1 MKLNFSYIYSKLK
14 GGFMNH
20 PYKSIFLTIITIFA
34 LSTIASANT
43 CTDAYF
49 ISQAH
54 ATFNQESNF
63 RLDSI
68 FFSQSPAGWKGKK
81 FFYNNSLI
89 EKVMVDFKRNE
100 TLPAYWFF
108 YRDTNETV
116 LNKNGFYEYIDSTYK
131 KQDTLFHHLKTY
143 YDGDYKSTQIYKI
156 TTDYYSEKMI
166 YEDKTNLFELFLKQ
180 DSIIEIKNFNYNTD
194 SSTVKQTFYVAEAND
209 DYKCNEY
216 DEQQNLIH
224 TYTYSPTENGFS
236 LKQIEGDKYTEIFVI
251 NEEKIRT
258 SIRKTLNHAKI
269 PPKARY
275 FDLLGRFKFSK

>member
-1 MKLNFSYIYSKLK
+1 M
-14 GGFMNH
+14 FMLGKCNLLFFI
-20 PYKSIFLTIITIFA
+20 STILLT

-49 ISQAH
+49 NTQAH
-54 ATFNQESNF
+54 AVFDQESNL

-68 FFSQSPAGWKGKK
+68 FYSQSPAGWKGKK
-81 FFYNNSLI
+81 YFYNESLI
-89 EKVMVDFKRNE
+89 EKVMVDFVHDVMP
-100 TLPAYWFF
+100 PAYWFF
-108 YRDTNETV
+108 YRDTNESV
-116 LNKNGFYEYIDSTYK
+116 INQKDFYEYIDSTYK

-143 YDGDYKSTQIYKI
+143 YDGDYKGTPIYKI

-251 NEEKIRT
+251 NEEKIST
-258 SIRKTLNHAKI
+258 SIRKTLKHTKI
-269 PPKARY
+269 PSKARY

>member
-1 MKLNFSYIYSKLK
+1 MELLGKSKT
-14 GGFMNH
+14 F
-20 PYKSIFLTIITIFA
+20 FLTVITILA
-34 LSTIASANT
+34 LSAFAIANT
-43 CTDAYF
+43 CTEAYF
-49 ISQAH
+49 NTQAH
-54 ATFNQESNF
+54 AIFDQESNL

-68 FFSQSPAGWKGKK
+68 FYSQSPAGWKGKK
-81 FFYNNSLI
+81 YFYNESLI
-89 EKVMVDFKRNE
+89 EKVMVDFKQDPTHR
-100 TLPAYWFF
+100 AYWFF

-116 LNKNGFYEYIDSTYK
+116 INQKDFYEYIDSTYK
-131 KQDTLFHHLKTY
+131 KQDTLFHHLKAY
-143 YDGDYKSTQIYKI
+143 YRTEYAYTWIIKI
-156 TTDYYSEKMI
+156 TTNYYSEKHI
-166 YEDKTNLFELFLKQ
+166 FEKKTNLFELFLKQ

-258 SIRKTLNHAKI
+258 SIRKTLKHAKI

>member
-1 MKLNFSYIYSKLK
+1 MFRKCKYLFFISAVL
-14 GGFMNH
+14 
-20 PYKSIFLTIITIFA
+20 LT
-34 LSTIASANT
+34 LGSVASANK
-43 CTDAYF
+43 CTEAYF
-49 ISQAH
+49 NAQAH
-54 ATFNQESNF
+54 AIFDQESNL
-63 RLDSI
+63 RLDSVYY
-68 FFSQSPAGWKGKK
+68 SQSPAGWKGKK
-81 FFYNNSLI
+81 YFYNESLI
-89 EKVMVDFKRNE
+89 EKVMVDFKQDPTHR
-100 TLPAYWFF
+100 AYWFF
-108 YRDTNETV
+108 YRDTNETAI
-116 LNKNGFYEYIDSTYK
+116 NQKDFYEYIDSTYK
-131 KQDTLFHHLKTY
+131 KQDTLFHHLKAY
-143 YDGDYKSTQIYKI
+143 YRTEYAYTWIIKI
-156 TTDYYSEKMI
+156 TTNYYSEKHI
-166 YEDKTNLFELFLKQ
+166 FEKKTNLFELFLKQ

-258 SIRKTLNHAKI
+258 SIRKTLKHAKI